1 MKTNRTRLNLV
12 LLSLILLGVSACK
25 KTESTKPIVRKQDV
39 FGRKDTT
46 KIHVENPKL
55 IAYRAFVAALDSTDM
70 TVVVAAMEE
79 YKRSFKAESQS
90 LCDSAYAIF
99 QAKYD
104 VVEGLLN
111 MSHQNDTTDYS
122 PLFQKGGVVPAAVKS
137 FQLNLQKNGF
147 KLSSAGGAT
156 YIEVDRNFVSGN
168 FYSMISPSF
177 KMYLDEI
184 QKENKEGFAID
195 EVITISY
202 RQLVDRIIWYENFI
216 AENPGSVML
225 DNCRNYKK
233 AYLTYLLTGYGKTA
247 LYSNSQTAEV
257 APYYAK
263 AFKYLMDKY
272 PESEVAVLITPYLEA
287 LKQKKTNDAQA
298 VLKDLRIKGMILTSR

>member
-1 MKTNRTRLNLV
+1 MKVDRTKNYLLLNLLLLV
-12 LLSLILLGVSACK
+12 LMPACK
-25 KTESTKPIVRKQDV
+25 KAQESQPINRKQDV
-39 FGRKDTT
+39 FAPKDTVRH
-46 KIHVENPKL
+46 HVENPKL

-111 MSHQNDTTDYS
+111 ISHQNDTTDYS
-122 PLFQKGGVVPAAVKS
+122 PLFQKGGVVPAAIKS

-168 FYSMISPSF
+168 FYSMISPSL

-233 AYLTYLLTGYGKTA
+233 AYLTYLLTGYGKTV
-247 LYSNSQTAEV
+247 LYSNTQTAEV

-272 PESEVAVLITPYLEA
+272 PESEVAVLIL
-287 LKQKKTNDAQA
+287 L
-298 VLKDLRIKGMILTSR
+298 